1 MEQIDAKWM
10 MNFVNKLFAQ
20 STVRRGT
27 TSRTDLRQD
36 FVGVAEL
43 CDARGFGRRA
53 VGTITVWP
61 EDGVTRSAATAV
73 TKVAVAAEL
82 AP

>member
-1 MEQIDAKWM
+1 
-10 MNFVNKLFAQ
+10 MNFVKRLFAQ
-20 STVRRGT
+20 CTVRRGR
-27 TSRTDLRQD
+27 TSRTDLRPD

-43 CDARGFGRRA
+43 CGARGVGRRA

-73 TKVAVAAEL
+73 TRVAVAAEL
-82 AP
+82 APGTGVEV